1 MALNPRRVR
10 LLGVML
16 GLLLALTCLPTAAGH
31 ADESDDLLV
40 ELTSITPTVLSG
52 GGELV
57 ISGRVTNQSSQTLT
71 QLEAHLWRDAT
82 PITTLA
88 ALDAAQA
95 DPQASGEAMQSPDAT
110 AQLGTGGELAPGAT
124 AEFTVRTDLSPGAA
138 EQSWLSQPG
147 AAYQVGVQVFS
158 GPREIGG
165 SSSLIAY
172 PGDTRVDVG
181 TIVLLNARPSLL
193 PLESNADQLPVFADD
208 SLSAEVAGRLERLLT
223 LGEQDNVLVVIDP
236 QLYDEVT
243 ALALPHALRLS
254 DGGQSQVN
262 SAGSAQAQ
270 AWLDRVNALMT
281 SGRVARGLY
290 GSVDLAQAVASG
302 KADLVRQSATLPDGH
317 LMAALPLVV
326 APYDGWVDEQSAAAL
341 AEVSP
346 SWLLAS
352 NLGSSQLL
360 HDANGVPLLSVDPA
374 STAQPAANP
383 VQARGW
389 LLARQLIGGTQG
401 VPSIQLVTTTAQ
413 AEMALA
419 DESWRTRHAIT
430 DLTSA
435 ASSAGTPNW
444 PSETVASSDALAEAT
459 SRTEGLLTAWDELIE
474 LPDETVDPSNRV
486 VPGAWS
492 ITFGRNSQAQTEWL
506 RLASEPAMAV
516 LSPDAIQL
524 RISDWVTTSSEDN
537 LLPVTVTNNT
547 AYQLRVRVHFESD
560 NPLRIS
566 VADSELILVQP
577 GESATVRVSPVAEGN
592 GVVAMRAQVVTSG
605 GHPVGTPVDFTI
617 TAAQSGRVAWIII
630 VASGVVLLGATAY
643 RVRSMHREN
652 QEG

>member
-71 QLEAHLWRDAT
+71 QLEAHLWQDAT
-82 PITTLA
+82 PITVGRVGCGL
-88 ALDAAQA
+88 A
-95 DPQASGEAMQSPDAT
+95 DPRASGGHAVPDAT
-110 AQLGTGGELAPGAT
+110 AQLGTGELAQAT
-124 AEFTVRTDLSPGAA
+124 QSSRAHRSESGRRRTVVAEPAGSGLSGRCSGLQRSPRNRRLVVPHRLPRGHSGGRRHHRATQRAA
-138 EQSWLSQPG
+138 EP
-147 AAYQVGVQVFS
+147 AAV
-158 GPREIGG
+158 
-165 SSSLIAY
+165 
-172 PGDTRVDVG
+172 
-181 TIVLLNARPSLL
+181 
-193 PLESNADQLPVFADD
+193 ESNADQLPVFADD

-341 AEVSP
+341 AEVA
-346 SWLLAS
+346 LLAAGEQS
-352 NLGSSQLL
+352 
-360 HDANGVPLLSVDPA
+360 
-374 STAQPAANP
+374 
-383 VQARGW
+383 
-389 LLARQLIGGTQG
+389 RQQ
-401 VPSIQLVTTTAQ
+401 
-413 AEMALA
+413 
-419 DESWRTRHAIT
+419 
-430 DLTSA
+430 
-435 ASSAGTPNW
+435 
-444 PSETVASSDALAEAT
+444 
-459 SRTEGLLTAWDELIE
+459 
-474 LPDETVDPSNRV
+474 
-486 VPGAWS
+486 
-492 ITFGRNSQAQTEWL
+492 
-506 RLASEPAMAV
+506 
-516 LSPDAIQL
+516 
-524 RISDWVTTSSEDN
+524 
-537 LLPVTVTNNT
+537 
-547 AYQLRVRVHFESD
+547 
-560 NPLRIS
+560 
-566 VADSELILVQP
+566 
-577 GESATVRVSPVAEGN
+577 PVAT
-592 GVVAMRAQVVTSG
+592 M
-605 GHPVGTPVDFTI
+605 P
-617 TAAQSGRVAWIII
+617 TACRC
-630 VASGVVLLGATAY
+630 
-643 RVRSMHREN
+643 
-652 QEG
+652 